1 VSEPGTRRGG
11 GSSPDEAA
19 PDAAAPD
26 AAAPGAPGDEL
37 ATHAMTS
44 PERPEGVARPAAAR
58 VGHGDPTGSL
68 PFTDLSAAP
77 RSEPDRLV
85 AALVAAPPPDL
96 APGTVVGHGFRV
108 DRPLGSGGMGV
119 VYLARDLVL
128 QRDVAL
134 KLHRAHAGLDRL
146 QREAV
151 AMARLAHPNVITV
164 HEIGRVG
171 NRLFVAMEYV
181 PGTTLRGWLHARRRS
196 WREVVAIMR
205 QVAAGLAAAH
215 DAGLVHRDFKPENVL
230 VGADGRPRVGDFGLA
245 RVMTDSQTDTS
256 SGSWTRSGDGP
267 GRDRGAVRI
276 DGSAET
282 MPGDS
287 PTPGPAGRRRTGP
300 ADEPVAAEAPTLVP
314 DAISTEDEVRL
325 TVTGA
330 VIGTPAYMAPEQ
342 VTGGAVDA
350 RADQFS
356 FCVTFWEA
364 LHGERPFTGK
374 THKELMAAIERGQR
388 RPPPPGHHAPGWLR
402 RIISRGLVL
411 DPGRRW
417 PTLRALIA
425 AIDAA
430 QRKRRIAAVAGVA
443 AAATAA
449 VALAAA
455 IRPDAAVDACRDAG
469 AEIDG
474 AWTLERRTG
483 LEAAFAAADP
493 TRGPQMFE
501 RLSGRLD
508 AWRARYRTA
517 ATAVCRAARVEQ
529 TWTADLHARGQ
540 SCLGERLAVLTTMLG
555 DGAVTRQ
562 QVPDLVASAA
572 ALPLVEACADPTA
585 LAAMAAAPARADTLA
600 RVRDLRERL
609 LKANR
614 RDRRGTPEVA
624 AELATVEK
632 EAEALGF
639 APLLVEVRL
648 ARGIAAAR
656 ADDWPAAEKLLG
668 DAYFQ
673 AHGLDAAHLALD
685 AARWMIHVVGV
696 DQYRMADA
704 QVWVN
709 LARAEAARDPYGAHL
724 VHHALA
730 ALADRRGDGAAAVV
744 EAERALAAHQ
754 EIGGD
759 DPLERAML
767 LDELGTALDRA
778 GRSQEGIGKV
788 EEALAEQERVLGADH
803 PRLIGIIGN
812 LVLSADGA
820 GDTARSLAYARRLV
834 GLVAAWPD
842 QPPVFRADGLLNASV
857 GFIGAGLH
865 AEARPLLEQAQA
877 LYASERGPDSAEVA
891 FALANLGLVHD
902 ALGDLPAAVAAH
914 RRAVTIE
921 AAVFDANHTDLAHAR
936 TNLATTLRKLG
947 RCGEALPEVDRAVAA
962 FASSP
967 DLWPVVAALTE
978 RAQCRLATRDVTG
991 AFADFTAAERQ
1002 VADRGTQVP
1011 VRYRAGLLEAHGK
1024 ALYTTGRDRAGGRAK
1039 VDAARG
1045 MLASDPSFA
1054 TTVADLDRWL
1064 ASHR

>member
-1 VSEPGTRRGG
+1 
-11 GSSPDEAA
+11 
-19 PDAAAPD
+19 
-26 AAAPGAPGDEL
+26 
-37 ATHAMTS
+37 MTA
-44 PERPEGVARPAAAR
+44 PERPGHGR
-58 VGHGDPTGSL
+58 VGHDDPTGSL

-85 AALVAAPPPDL
+85 AALAAAPPPDL

-134 KLHRAHAGLDRL
+134 KLHRANAGLDRL

-181 PGTTLRGWLHARRRS
+181 PGTTLRGWLHAKRRS

-205 QVAAGLAAAH
+205 QVASGLAAAH

-256 SGSWTRSGDGP
+256 SGSWSRAGDGLA
-267 GRDRGAVRI
+267 RDRAAGIRI

-282 MPGDS
+282 IPEGS
-287 PTPGPAGRRRTGP
+287 PTPSPGARRRTGP
-300 ADEPVAAEAPTLVP
+300 GDGPVAAEAPTLVP
-314 DAISTEDEVRL
+314 DAISTEDEIRL

-374 THKELMAAIERGQR
+374 THKDLMAAIERGQR
-388 RPPPPGHHAPGWLR
+388 RPPPPGRRAPGWLR
-402 RIISRGLVL
+402 RIVSRGLVL
-411 DPGRRW
+411 DPARRW

-425 AIDAA
+425 AIDRA
-430 QRKRRIAAVAGVA
+430 QRTRRIAAVAGVA

-449 VALAAA
+449 IALVAA
-455 IRPDAAVDACRDAG
+455 IRPEAAVDACRDAG

-474 AWTLERRTG
+474 AWTPARQAG
-483 LEAAFAAADP
+483 LEAAFATADP

-517 ATAVCRAARVEQ
+517 ATSVCRAARVDQ
-529 TWTADLHARGQ
+529 TWTADLHARGEA
-540 SCLGERLAVLTTMLG
+540 CLGERLTVLTTMLG
-555 DGAVTRQ
+555 DGTVTRQ

-585 LAAMAAAPARADTLA
+585 LAAMAAAPARADTVA
-600 RVRDLRERL
+600 RVRALRERL

-730 ALADRRGDGAAAVV
+730 ALADRRGDGAAAVI

-803 PRLIGIIGN
+803 PRLIGIVGN

-877 LYASERGPDSAEVA
+877 LYASERGEDSAEVA

-947 RCGEALPEVDRAVAA
+947 RCAEALPEVDRAVAA
-962 FASSP
+962 FAASP

-978 RAQCRLATRDVTG
+978 RAQCKLATRDAAG
-991 AFADFTAAERQ
+991 AFADFTAAERE
-1002 VADRGTQVP
+1002 VASRGSQVP
-1011 VRYRAGLLEAHGK
+1011 ARYRASLLEAHGQ
-1024 ALYTTGRDRAGGRAK
+1024 ALHATGRDRAGGRAK
-1039 VDAARG
+1039 VEAARAL
-1045 MLASDPSFA
+1045 LATDPSFA
-1054 TTVADLDRWL
+1054 TRIAELDRWL